1 MDQSRYGDSSAG
13 SELTRL
19 EKLTERLIGA
29 AIALDILIWALA
41 LLAPMPPPPP
51 KTKPYGC
58 LEAVTTD
65 GDAPAE
71 TTAPTPSP
79 T

>member
-1 MDQSRYGDSSAG
+1 MHQSSYGDSSAR

-19 EKLTERLIGA
+19 KKLSERLIGA

-41 LLAPMPPPPP
+41 LFAPMPPPPP
-51 KTKPYGC
+51 KSKPYGC

-65 GDAPAE
+65 GDAVPEIA
-71 TTAPTPSP
+71 APTPSP

>member
-1 MDQSRYGDSSAG
+1 MHQSRYGDSAAG
-13 SELTRL
+13 SELARL
-19 EKLTERLIGA
+19 QKRHETLMNILRALT
-29 AIALDILIWALA
+29 ILSGALA
-41 LLAPMPPPPP
+41 LFAPIPPP

-58 LEAVTTD
+58 LEAVTT
-65 GDAPAE
+65 GGHAPAE